1 MQKRDPNNGTQP
13 QHESDAADTPAP
25 ETDTSGQPPEQLT
38 KDADNKP
45 VDSAATAPVPELDVV
60 FEASQ
65 DSFPASDPPAWAC
78 GSL

>member
-1 MQKRDPNNGTQP
+1 MPKRNPGNGTQP

-38 KDADNKP
+38 NTDNKP
-45 VDSAATAPVPELDVV
+45 VDSATPTPVPELDVV

-65 DSFPASDPPAWAC
+65 ESFPASDPPAWAC
-78 GSL
+78 GSR

>member
-1 MQKRDPNNGTQP
+1 MPMRDPGNGTQP

-25 ETDTSGQPPEQLT
+25 ETGASGQQSEQQT
-38 KDADNKP
+38 SDADNKA
-45 VDSAATAPVPELDVV
+45 VDSATAAAVPELDVV

-65 DSFPASDPPAWAC
+65 ESFPASDPPAWAG